1 MTGAKGEP
9 LKIADRQAAVGLAFD
24 TVARARHAL
33 RAVTDVSTATAIDYS
48 KKTKLVLDEFAAAKG
63 RGEKA
68 SLNRILAR
76 YAPRPPSFRA
86 MRAALVWH
94 FKQRA
99 KRLLKEQD
107 DLQRIKPRPDSW
119 LSTIGK
125 LDQMLKMIE
134 VLERLECDELLAL
147 TGELP
152 RAKQSKKKDL
162 AKMPRDWKKQIVDR
176 GMSSPLYKMPLA
188 LTAAM
193 GCRPAEL
200 LKGITLRIDGESIV
214 GRCLGAKVTASS
226 GQPWRE
232 MTFAEGALPVE
243 TRAEIERAGGELLVR
258 ISKTA
263 NFKAHLT
270 RLSKSLWPDKP
281 AVTAYVFRHFF
292 TETLR
297 EAGWDSAEIGGAL
310 GHVVANTQAH
320 YGRKTRSGT
329 RNLPASPT
337 VLKGIKTALP
347 VRPLDLSSLAA
358 TTSGRTKNRLKVR

>member
-1 MTGAKGEP
+1 MSTANDMP
-9 LKIADRQAAVGLAFD
+9 LQTAEEQSAVGRAFD
-24 TVARARHAL
+24 VISRARHAL
-33 RAVTDVSTATAIDYS
+33 RAGSDVSANTAADYS
-48 KKTKLVLDEFAAAKG
+48 KKAKLVLHEFATARE

-86 MRAALVWH
+86 MRAALIWH
-94 FKQRA
+94 FKQHA
-99 KRLLKEQD
+99 KNLLKEQD
-107 DLQRIKPRPDSW
+107 DLQRIKPRPNSW
-119 LSTIGK
+119 ILTTGK
-125 LDQMLKMIE
+125 LDQVLKMID
-134 VLERLECDELLAL
+134 VLERLDCDELLAL
-147 TGELP
+147 TGEQP
-152 RAKQSKKKDL
+152 RAKQSKKKAL

-214 GRCLGAKVTASS
+214 GRCLGAKVTANS

-232 MTFAEGALPVE
+232 MTFAEGVLPVE
-243 TRAEIERAGGELLVR
+243 TRGEIERAGGELVVR

-281 AVTAYVFRHFF
+281 TMTAYAFRHFF

-329 RNLPASPT
+329 RIPPASPT
-337 VLKGIKTALP
+337 VLKGIRTALP
-347 VRPLDLSSLAA
+347 VRAQDLSGLAPLTA
-358 TTSGRTKNRLKVR
+358 SQTKSRFKNS